1 MDTVLDTVKTG
12 FVRESCTN
20 SNSVPINRS
29 LLDDFKN
36 RPSVLLFIYKPY
48 IISYLRSFFFL
59 SSYRI
64 ERVRFCVCTTVN
76 AVTTHNVLYSC
87 SQRQYCQITI
97 FHLWKFSTFLYA
109 HRSQNLL
116 LSGFSNLKRL
126 NKCYYHTSRPKSS
139 VLFFTVVI
147 IFSVR
152 FDVEFLF

>member
-1 MDTVLDTVKTG
+1 MSQKKKIIIRPLKREPKIPVRSHIFIDRFYTYINYCFYFEHPKSYRRMDTVLDTVRTG

-36 RPSVLLFIYKPY
+36 RLSVLLFIYKPY

-59 SSYRI
+59 SSYHI

-76 AVTTHNVLYSC
+76 AVTTYNVLYSC

-97 FHLWKFSTFLYA
+97 FHL
-109 HRSQNLL
+109 
-116 LSGFSNLKRL
+116 
-126 NKCYYHTSRPKSS
+126 
-139 VLFFTVVI
+139 
-147 IFSVR
+147 
-152 FDVEFLF
+152 